1 LEIINC
7 TDYQFA
13 IFSGRLGFP
22 GYSATYV
29 VKGCFRLVPG
39 SPSRQA
45 EDQLFPTGD
54 EYYPDDDDRTG
65 NIRYPSDFMYFKRRA
80 DLCLV
85 GHVHAPAGTSVT
97 SCPVRFAVNDR
108 ARDLVVTGDRLWQ
121 RSAGMVNVTP
131 PVPFTSMEL
140 RYENS
145 FGGPG
150 FDQNPVGKGAGKHVQ
165 EGGIVNWPLP
175 NIEDPA
181 LRITHPDHK
190 PPPAGFGPLNAGW
203 QFRNQKLGTYNK
215 RWLEQKWPW
224 FPDDFDPAYFNA
236 AHPSLQLDGYLSGNE
251 TLQITNMHPEV
262 PDYRTGLPGVR
273 VRCFTRTLSSDA
285 SIGKSFQEIRMNL
298 DTLWVDMDAEQ
309 LVLVWRGWS
318 RTDSEEMEDIQDILV
333 TAETLDGESM
343 EVDECYAL
351 LNRCKAELAQEL
363 EEEVPEPVASVAP
376 PAGDASETE
385 ALVAAA
391 EVDANQALRDAGL
404 DPGQLPESSDEEK
417 QREAE
422 LLAALGI
429 ESHEEHP
436 LTRAQVQAHV
446 LARDSFQQEDLTGLD
461 LAGIDFSG
469 VDLREADL
477 SGLDLRQCSFAT
489 ADLGGASLAGADL
502 TQVNLQGANLRAA
515 DLTGARL
522 SGANLEGAVLE
533 EAIFESCTAQSVNF
547 DNTQAGGADFS
558 KASLRGSHFCRS
570 VLSEASFEAA
580 DLNLV
585 VITDAQLQDVRLDKA
600 TALHS
605 SFSRS
610 DMTGARA
617 SDQCDFSGSSFAW
630 CQLEGANFE
639 GARCVQADFS
649 CADMHD
655 VNLIACDLGEA
666 RLEYA
671 DLRNAK
677 LAKARLVNTSLAYAN
692 LFEATLEKALLD
704 GTNLRGANLYAA
716 EFLDAGI
723 NNSDFEQANLK
734 MTKLGKVR

>member
-7 TDYQFA
+7 TDFQFA
-13 IFSGRLGFP
+13 VFSGRLGFP

-39 SPSRQA
+39 ALSRQA
-45 EDQLFPTGD
+45 EDQPYPTGD
-54 EYYPDDDDRTG
+54 EYYPDDEDQTG
-65 NIRYPSDFMYFKRRA
+65 NIRYPSDFVYFKRRA
-80 DLCLV
+80 DLCMV
-85 GHVHAPAGTSVT
+85 GHVHAPAATPVT
-97 SCPVRFAVNDR
+97 SCPVRFAVNER
-108 ARDLVVTGDRLWQ
+108 ARDLVVTGDRMWQ
-121 RSAGMVNVTP
+121 RRAGMTGVTP
-131 PVPFTSMEL
+131 PVPFTRLEL

-145 FGGPG
+145 FGGTG
-150 FDQNPVGKGAGKHVQ
+150 FEQNPVGKGFGKRDQ
-165 EGGIVNWPLP
+165 ADGTTAWPLP

-203 QFRNQKLGTYNK
+203 QFRGQKLGTYNK

-224 FPDDFDPAYFNA
+224 FPDDFDPTYFNA
-236 AHPSLQLDGYLSGNE
+236 APPSLQLDGYLAGNE
-251 TLQITNMHPEV
+251 KLQITNMHPEV
-262 PDYRTGLPGVR
+262 PDYRTSLPGVR
-273 VRCFTRTLSSDA
+273 VRCFTRTHSSDA

-333 TAETLDGESM
+333 TAEALDGASM

-351 LNRCKAELAQEL
+351 LNRRKAELAQEL
-363 EEEVPEPVASVAP
+363 EEEEPEPVGNVV
-376 PAGDASETE
+376 PAADDTTDTE
-385 ALVAAA
+385 ALLVGAEA
-391 EVDANQALRDAGL
+391 EVNRAIRDAGL
-404 DPGQLPESSDEEK
+404 DPDKLPEPSDGDK
-417 QREAE
+417 KREAE

-429 ESHEEHP
+429 ESHEENP
-436 LTRAQVQAHV
+436 QTRDQVQARV
-446 LARDSFQQEDLTGLD
+446 LARDSFLQEDLTGLD

-502 TQVNLQGANLRAA
+502 TQVNLQGANLRVA

-522 SGANLEGAVLE
+522 SGANLEGAILE
-533 EAIFESCTAQSVNF
+533 EAILESCAAQSVNF
-547 DNTQAGGADFS
+547 DNAQASGADFS

-570 VLSEASFEAA
+570 VLSGASFEEA

-585 VITDAQLQDVRLDKA
+585 IMTEALLRDVRLDKA

-605 SFSRS
+605 SFSRA

-617 SDQCDFSGSSFAW
+617 SDQCDFSGTSFAW

-671 DLRNAK
+671 DLRNAR

-723 NNSDFEQANLK
+723 NNADFAQANLN